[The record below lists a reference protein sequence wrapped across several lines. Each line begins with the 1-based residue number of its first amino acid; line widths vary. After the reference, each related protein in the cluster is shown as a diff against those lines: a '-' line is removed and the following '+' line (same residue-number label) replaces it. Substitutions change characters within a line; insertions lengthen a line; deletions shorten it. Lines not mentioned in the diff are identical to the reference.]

1 MNDSSLLLRET
12 DRREFLRSVAGAAL
26 ATIAGPTVARGTAT
40 GPVEIQEPFHGA
52 ILDHHHGKLRDGGL
66 AIRVVGRAPASWRVV
81 VNEAR
86 ALREGDRFVSEVVLH
101 QKNTEIVARAPETGG
116 EDRIRVVWDRFSRPR
131 YNFAIDDHIFFLRDI
146 ARKQYSSLFD
156 CFYLK
161 LLRDL
166 HRKYETRFTLN
177 LYFTSGDG
185 FSLPDF
191 PDRYR
196 GEWKDNAGWLKLAF
210 HAYADKPDRPYQEA
224 PASKLLADYDL
235 VAEQILRFAGADTL
249 APPTNLHWSMARPD
263 ALKAL
268 TQRGVRVLSGYFRP
282 SNGRWDINYHLD
294 DRRSEYISKHDRLM
308 DFDLG
313 IIFIRDAIVCNA
325 TPVNEVVRVLDPL
338 AGPPDPKETVNLLT
352 HEQYF
357 WPFYSGYVPD
367 HRERVEAAI
376 RWAGDHGYQP
386 VFFHEGLLGGAE

>member
-1 MNDSSLLLRET
+1 MTHSSFLLRET
-12 DRREFLRSVAGAAL
+12 NRREFLRSVGGVAA
-26 ATIAGPTVARGTAT
+26 ATIGGPTVARGAAT
-40 GPVEIQEPFHGA
+40 VPVAIEEPFNGA
-52 ILDHHHGKLRDGGL
+52 ILDHHHGKPRDGGL
-66 AIRVVGRAPASWRVV
+66 AIRVVGKAPASWRVV
-81 VNEAR
+81 VNKAPAR
-86 ALREGDRFVSEVVLH
+86 REGDRFVADVVLR
-101 QKNTEIVARAPETGG
+101 QRITEIVARAPVTGG
-116 EDRIRVVWDRFSRPR
+116 EDRVRVLWDRFSRPR

-146 ARKQYSSLFD
+146 ARKRYSFLFD

-161 LLRDL
+161 LLRDW
-166 HRKYETRFTLN
+166 HTKYGTRFTLN
-177 LYFTSGDG
+177 LYFTSEDG
-185 FSLPDF
+185 FNLSDF

-210 HAYADKPDRPYQEA
+210 HAYADRPDRPYQEA

-235 VAEQILRFAGADTL
+235 VAEQIRRFAGADAF

-268 TQRGVRVLSGYFRP
+268 AQRGVRVLSGYFRP
-282 SNGRWDINYHLD
+282 SNGFWDINYHLD

-313 IIFIRDAIVCNA
+313 IIFVRDAIVCNA
-325 TPVNEVVRVLDPL
+325 TPVDQVAGVLDPL
-338 AGPPDPKETVNLLT
+338 AGGPDPKETVNLLT

-367 HRERVEAAI
+367 HPQRVEAAI
-376 RWAGDHGYQP
+376 RWAADHRYQP